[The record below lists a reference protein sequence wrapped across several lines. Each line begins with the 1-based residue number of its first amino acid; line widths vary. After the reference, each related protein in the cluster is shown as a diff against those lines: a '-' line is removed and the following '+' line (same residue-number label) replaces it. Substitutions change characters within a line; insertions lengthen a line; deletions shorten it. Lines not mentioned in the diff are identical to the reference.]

1 MEKFYKIKENLAE
14 IVLPINVYPLVAVK
28 KHFQIFYGKFIQN
41 YILAKKI

>member
-28 KHFQIFYGKFIQN
+28 KNAGPA
-41 YILAKKI
+41 LLP